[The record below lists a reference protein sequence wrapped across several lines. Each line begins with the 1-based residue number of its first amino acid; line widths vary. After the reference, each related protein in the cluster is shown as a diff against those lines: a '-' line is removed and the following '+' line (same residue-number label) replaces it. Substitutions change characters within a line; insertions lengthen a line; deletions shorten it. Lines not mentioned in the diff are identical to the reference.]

1 MRDMMKMV
9 KADNREKDKPKPV
22 MLGID
27 SKMAIENIER
37 SSSANKVQQ
46 WLELLEPVKFV
57 DQHN

>member
-1 MRDMMKMV
+1 MKMV